1 MKSNK
6 KNISQESLEKL
17 IITLMNCTDEDGLL
31 LNINP
36 ANALQDWLLE
46 MYPEPLRK
54 LWFNMHTYEV
64 PPKTEL

>member
-17 IITLMNCTDEDGLL
+17 VITLMGCTDEDGFL

-36 ANALQDWLLE
+36 ANAFQDWLVE
-46 MYPEPLRK
+46 MYPQSMQEH
-54 LWFNMHTYEV
+54 WFNMHSYAKAER
-64 PPKTEL
+64 